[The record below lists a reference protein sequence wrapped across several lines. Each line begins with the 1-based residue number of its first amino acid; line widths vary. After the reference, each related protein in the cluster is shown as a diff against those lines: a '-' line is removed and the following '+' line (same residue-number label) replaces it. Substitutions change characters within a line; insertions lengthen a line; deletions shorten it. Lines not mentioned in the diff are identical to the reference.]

1 MRCKTFKT
9 KKVMAIK
16 KKGNVDYLNNVTPAS
31 LSLNDA
37 DSSVSNEVDNAPG
50 INVGKQESV
59 NRTKKKSLENWG
71 RPRKSL
77 IEGVKEVSVTIQ
89 LPETLLKALRKEA
102 KKTGKSMKELIGTSL
117 LSTYSVLLK

>member
-1 MRCKTFKT
+1 
-9 KKVMAIK
+9 MAIK

-89 LPETLLKALRKEA
+89 LPEEYEGTDWNFSSFYIFCSSQVILK
-102 KKTGKSMKELIGTSL
+102 KSDYGSKNS
-117 LSTYSVLLK
+117 SSKS

>member
-1 MRCKTFKT
+1 MRCKTFKI

-37 DSSVSNEVDNAPG
+37 DSSVSNEVDSAPG

>member
-1 MRCKTFKT
+1 
-9 KKVMAIK
+9 MAIK

-77 IEGVKEVSVTIQ
+77 IEGVKEVSVAIQ

-102 KKTGKSMKELIGTSL
+102 KNTGKSMKELIGTSL

>member
-1 MRCKTFKT
+1 MRYKTFKI

-37 DSSVSNEVDNAPG
+37 DSSVSNEVDSAPG

>member
-1 MRCKTFKT
+1 MWCKTFKI

-37 DSSVSNEVDNAPG
+37 DSSVSNEVDSAPG